1 MCKLRTISGIYD
13 LKGSVRTVWFM
24 SDALDIYER
33 LRDPARHPREITVD
47 GDPLELIR
55 SFAFVDLTGFTAYC
69 ALHGPGNAQIAVRS
83 FRKLIRR
90 ICSQRG
96 VRVSKWLGDGAMLV
110 GTEVTEVVACALDIV
125 SRVQEGPLGV
135 RGGVST
141 GPVLLLDGDD
151 YIGRAIN
158 LASRLCDLAEPQSV
172 YIDGDSTIGSPVWSI
187 YEPCAPMVVRGL
199 GLREDI
205 GKLTL
210 SDFAGVSTWGL
221 GV

>member
-1 MCKLRTISGIYD
+1 MAKQTNTHENSL
-13 LKGSVRTVWFM
+13 
-24 SDALDIYER
+24 
-33 LRDPARHPREITVD
+33 DPARHPRDVAVD
-47 GDPLELIR
+47 GDSLEMVR

-69 ALHGPGNAQIAVRS
+69 DAQGPGNAQMVLRN

-110 GTEVTEVVACALDIV
+110 GVEVENVVACTLDIV
-125 SRVQEGPLGV
+125 SRVQGGPLGV

-141 GPVLLLDGDD
+141 GPALLLDGDD
-151 YIGRAIN
+151 YTGRAIN

-172 YIDGDSTIGSPVWSI
+172 YIDGDSKGGSPVWAT
-187 YEPCAPMVVRGL
+187 YEPCEAMTVKGL
-199 GLREDI
+199 GLRQDI

-210 SDFAGVSTWGL
+210 NDYDGVGIWVL
-221 GV
+221 EV

>member
-1 MCKLRTISGIYD
+1 MGDT
-13 LKGSVRTVWFM
+13 
-24 SDALDIYER
+24 LDIYER
-33 LRDPARHPREITVD
+33 SLDPARHPREIAVD
-47 GDPLELIR
+47 GDPLEIIR

-69 ALHGPGNAQIAVRS
+69 DLHGPGNAQIAVRS

-125 SRVQEGPLGV
+125 SRVQTGPLGV

-141 GPVLLLDGDD
+141 GPALLLDGDD
-151 YIGRAIN
+151 YIGRAVN

-172 YIDGDSTIGSPVWSI
+172 YIDGDSRIGAPVWSVYKLCGAI
-187 YEPCAPMVVRGL
+187 SVKGL

-210 SDFAGVSTWGL
+210 GDSTGVSTWGL
-221 GV
+221 GI

>member
-1 MCKLRTISGIYD
+1 MDDT
-13 LKGSVRTVWFM
+13 
-24 SDALDIYER
+24 LDIYER
-33 LRDPARHPREITVD
+33 LLDPARHPREIAVD
-47 GDPLELIR
+47 GDPLEIVR

-69 ALHGPGNAQIAVRS
+69 DLRGPGNAQIAVRS

-125 SRVQEGPLGV
+125 SRVQAGPLGV

-141 GPVLLLDGDD
+141 GPALLLEGDD
-151 YIGRAIN
+151 YIGRAVN

-172 YIDGDSTIGSPVWSI
+172 YIDGDSKIGAPVWSVYKLCGAI
-187 YEPCAPMVVRGL
+187 SVKGL

-210 SDFAGVSTWGL
+210 GDSTGVSTWGL
-221 GV
+221 GI